1 MEVLEET
8 RLATLLRS
16 ARYQQTLRRYH
27 ERRIR
32 EGMLQVGDLVL
43 RRVMSTKDKH
53 KLSPPWEG
61 PYSIAEVIRP
71 DTYKLRD
78 SDSNILTNSWNIEQ
92 LRRFF
97 P

>member
-1 MEVLEET
+1 
-8 RLATLLRS
+8 
-16 ARYQQTLRRYH
+16 
-27 ERRIR
+27 
-32 EGMLQVGDLVL
+32 VL

-61 PYSIAEVIRP
+61 PHSIAEVIRLG
-71 DTYKLRD
+71 TYKLKD
-78 SDSNILTNSWNIEQ
+78 SDGNVLTNSWNIEQ